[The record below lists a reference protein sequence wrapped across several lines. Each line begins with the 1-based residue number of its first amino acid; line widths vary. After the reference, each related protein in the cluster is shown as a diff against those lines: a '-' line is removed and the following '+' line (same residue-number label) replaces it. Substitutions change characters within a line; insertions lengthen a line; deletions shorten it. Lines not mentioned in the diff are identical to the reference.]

1 MTAVRNHGVAL
12 KTLLLSVVLA
22 VSTAWLDVVHAQAS
36 GAGQPVPVIV
46 APAKRAELVD
56 RVEAL
61 GTTRANETVRLT
73 ASVTEI
79 VQQVLFDDGQTVDAG
94 DVLVMLNKAEEE
106 ADLRAAEAILTERQL
121 AFQRAQELESR
132 QFTTTAQLDERRAAL
147 LEAEAAIE
155 AVRARI
161 ANRVIRAPFGGIVG
175 FRDISPGAL
184 VEPGDVITTLD
195 DLSVIK
201 LDLSVPAVFLPTL
214 TRGLAIVAKARAL
227 DNRTFNGTVSS
238 IDSRVDPVTRSI
250 TVRALIPN
258 TDGTLKPGLLMTTDL
273 LKSAR
278 EGIVIPEEALIP
290 QGRSIHVLVV
300 DPDTNVAT
308 RRDVEIG
315 LRRPG
320 SVEVLSGLE
329 EGELVITHGT
339 LKVRPGQTVTIQE
352 IDNGEEQL
360 SQRLGGLVNG

>member
-1 MTAVRNHGVAL
+1 MMMARVHDSVLTA
-12 KTLLLSVVLA
+12 LLSFAVLA
-22 VSTAWLDVVHAQAS
+22 VSANWPDIARAQTP
-36 GAGQPVPVIV
+36 GAGQSVPVIV
-46 APAKRAELVD
+46 APAVRAELVD

-73 ASVTEI
+73 ASVTETVRQI
-79 VQQVLFDDGQTVDAG
+79 LFDDGQMVEAG
-94 DVLVMLNKAEEE
+94 DILVVLNKAEEE

-121 AFQRAQELESR
+121 AFERAQELESR

-155 AVRARI
+155 AVKARI
-161 ANRVIRAPFGGIVG
+161 ANRVVRAPFAGVVG
-175 FRDISPGAL
+175 FRNISPGAL
-184 VEPGDVITTLD
+184 VEPGDLITTLD

-201 LDLSVPAVFLPTL
+201 LDLTVPAVFLTTL
-214 TRGLAIVAKARAL
+214 TRGLDIVAKARAL
-227 DNRTFNGTVSS
+227 DDRSFDGTVSS

-258 TDGTLKPGLLMTTDL
+258 ADGTLKPGLLMTADL
-273 LKSAR
+273 LKNPR

-290 QGRSIHVLVV
+290 QGSDTHVLVV
-300 DPDTNVAT
+300 DPDTDTAE
-308 RRDVEIG
+308 RREVEIG

-329 EGELVITHGT
+329 EGELIITHGT
-339 LKVRPGQTVTIQE
+339 QRVRPGQAVTIKE
-352 IDNGEEQL
+352 VRNGGKQVSHRL
-360 SQRLGGLVNG
+360 SSSTNG